1 MYAVRGAQRLRSL
14 ARRHMFSPLNFLEM
28 ISEISQSR
36 SMFLPAAARPFWAHF
51 YRHLTLDAHKWCA
64 HHAPAQLPCL
74 PAAPARREA
83 SPRALALY
91 AGRSFWPILQFS
103 DSDHDSVCAGGRADL
118 SELASDVLP
127 KITTGLNGHKRG
139 SSCRTYTHSLGV
151 VTPNVIIIYCRYG
164 IGAPIGWGS
173 QAHTFRRYVGY
184 VGFECF
190 LPQAR
195 L

>member
-1 MYAVRGAQRLRSL
+1 MLPCPCH
-14 ARRHMFSPLNFLEM
+14 ARRRGGGKLGHQLLRWPSTFSEV
-28 ISEISQSR
+28 
-36 SMFLPAAARPFWAHF
+36 
-51 YRHLTLDAHKWCA
+51 
-64 HHAPAQLPCL
+64 QL
-74 PAAPARREA
+74 R
-83 SPRALALY
+83 
-91 AGRSFWPILQFS
+91 GRTSSHIN
-103 DSDHDSVCAGGRADL
+103 R
-118 SELASDVLP
+118 VLR
-127 KITTGLNGHKRG
+127 IFQQGTGLNGHKRG

-195 L
+195 LCPYLMWCVSGSDSVIHRDRPNRPAQ